1 MKSEA
6 EWETQFNTWK
16 NSHTFENANQELILG
31 TKISNLDL
39 NHNIRTTC
47 FRVDLG
53 YKVLLT
59 SQQKAQDHRTELFSA
74 IRKHTVEHSKQL
86 KLVAEKAE
94 QSLIIQKEQRARL
107 KRIEDALSTF
117 SREIHNLRV
126 EYLKRRPL
134 SKEDVA
140 ELVLA
145 ISEQPKFIEKQTELL
160 LEQVK
165 KLVEAVHEEV
175 ETVHRMVKR
184 IS

>member
-16 NSHTFENANQELILG
+16 NSHTFENSNQELILG
-31 TKISNLDL
+31 PKISSLDL

-47 FRVDLG
+47 YRVDLG

-59 SQQKAQDHRTELFSA
+59 SQQKAQAHRVELYTA
-74 IRKHTVEHSKQL
+74 AKNHNVEHSKQL
-86 KLVAEKAE
+86 KLVGDKAE
-94 QSLIIQKEQRARL
+94 QSLIIQKEQRSRL
-107 KRIEDALSTF
+107 KRIEDGLSTL
-117 SREIHNLRV
+117 SREVYNLRV

-140 ELVLA
+140 ELVLT

-175 ETVHRMVKR
+175 ETVHHMVKR

>member
-6 EWETQFNTWK
+6 EWETQFTAWK
-16 NSHTFENANQELILG
+16 NSHIFENANQELILG
-31 TKISNLDL
+31 TKISNSDL
-39 NHNIRTTC
+39 NHNLRTTC
-47 FRVDLG
+47 YRVDLG

-59 SQQKAQDHRTELFSA
+59 SQQKAFEHRKELFSEG
-74 IRKHTVEHSKQL
+74 RKHLADQSRKLQ
-86 KLVAEKAE
+86 LVADKAE

-107 KRIEDALSTF
+107 KKVEDGLSTL
-117 SREIHNLRV
+117 SREIHDLRV

-140 ELVLA
+140 ELVLT
-145 ISEQPKFIEKQTELL
+145 ISEQPKLIEKQTELL

-165 KLVEAVHEEV
+165 KLVETTRREV
-175 ETVHRMVKR
+175 ETVHHMVKR

>member
-6 EWETQFNTWK
+6 EWETQLNTWK
-16 NSHTFENANQELILG
+16 NSHTSANAIQELIPG

-47 FRVDLG
+47 YRVDLG

-59 SQQKAQDHRTELFSA
+59 SQQKAQDHRVQLFSD
-74 IRKHTVEHSKQL
+74 IRKHTVEHNKQL
-86 KLVAEKAE
+86 KLIEDKAEK
-94 QSLIIQKEQRARL
+94 SLIIQKEQRARL
-107 KRIEDALSTF
+107 KQIEDGLSTL

-140 ELVLA
+140 ELVLT
-145 ISEQPKFIEKQTELL
+145 ISEQPKLIEKQTELL

-175 ETVHRMVKR
+175 ETVHHMVKR